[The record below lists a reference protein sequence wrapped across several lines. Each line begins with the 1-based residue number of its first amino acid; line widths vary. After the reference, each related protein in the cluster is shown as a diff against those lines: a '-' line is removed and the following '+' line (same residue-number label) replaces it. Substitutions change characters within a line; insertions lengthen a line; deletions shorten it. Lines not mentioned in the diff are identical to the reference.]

1 MREFQCDTRS
11 QGNFCKE
18 KNSLCLLFYTAWII
32 IVVHEIGQPDI
43 RGYEVV

>member
-1 MREFQCDTRS
+1 MEFKSNTRS
-11 QGNFCKE
+11 QGNFYKE

-32 IVVHEIGQPDI
+32 IAGHEIGQPDI